1 MLLINRKQSDPFFN
15 IAAEE
20 YFLKN
25 FDDEFVMIWQNN
37 PSVVIG
43 KHQNTFAEI
52 NTSYLDEKNIPVIR
66 RISGGGTV
74 FHDDGNLNYSVITK
88 SEKRE
93 QLVDFIS
100 FTTPIIEFLKS
111 FELKAEFSGK
121 NNLTIN
127 GKKFSGNSAHV
138 HKKRVLHHGTLLF
151 NSNLNV
157 LEKAITPDDYKITD
171 KAVKSVRAEVT
182 NLSTLI
188 KDSITITDF
197 QNKFLSFIRS
207 YYNITEEYELTEEDI
222 NNINKLVDT
231 KYSKWEW
238 NYGYSPSFTINNKI
252 EKVSIVMEVEKGIIK
267 TISIDGNLKSKNLV
281 CKLLKGLPADK
292 TQILNCFKSL
302 AFSEKI
308 KQRYL
313 SLLGY

>member
-157 LEKAITPDDYKITD
+157 LEKAITPADYKITD

-197 QNKFLSFIRS
+197 Q
-207 YYNITEEYELTEEDI
+207 
-222 NNINKLVDT
+222 
-231 KYSKWEW
+231 
-238 NYGYSPSFTINNKI
+238 
-252 EKVSIVMEVEKGIIK
+252 
-267 TISIDGNLKSKNLV
+267 
-281 CKLLKGLPADK
+281 
-292 TQILNCFKSL
+292 
-302 AFSEKI
+302 
-308 KQRYL
+308 KQM
-313 SLLGY
+313 